1 VFDLLY
7 RGATVI
13 DGTGRPGYRADV
25 AIAGDRIAEIGAI
38 DTGAARVIDVAGR
51 VVAPGFIDVHNH
63 DEGWLLKTPHLLPK
77 TSQGFTSEVLMS
89 DGISYAPL
97 TPETARDWIHYLRP
111 LDGLRTAD
119 YRGWRSIAD
128 YMALLD
134 GRTAQN
140 TIPLVPF
147 ANLRVL
153 ACGWR
158 RDPADDIQINLMREE
173 LRRAMDAGAAGLSTG
188 LDYIAQCFSSTDEIA
203 RVAEAMARHEGV
215 YVTHVRYKRGTV
227 WGVREAIEI
236 GRRAGV
242 RVHISHLKAATAQET
257 EEILTLIDSPAAR
270 DVDLTFDIYP
280 YMPGSSLLGMLLPYE
295 VWEDGPLAAPTRLAD
310 PLVRD
315 RFARAVEGYGL
326 NLNQLTIAWV
336 GSRENQSWQ
345 GATLA
350 SYVAASGKSL
360 GDALADLLIDENF
373 CVLMVFHVS
382 GDEAV
387 EPFLAHP
394 RMMLGSDGIYF
405 PDGVVHPR
413 VAGSATRMLGRMVR
427 ERRLFSLEEAV
438 RKMTS
443 FPAERFGLAQR
454 GVLRNG
460 AIADL
465 VVFDPATVADLATYA
480 DPQRLS
486 AGVEHVVVAGRPIIE
501 QGAALPEIEEA
512 PPGRALK
519 FRDAAR

>member
-1 VFDLLY
+1 
-7 RGATVI
+7 
-13 DGTGRPGYRADV
+13 
-25 AIAGDRIAEIGAI
+25 
-38 DTGAARVIDVAGR
+38 
-51 VVAPGFIDVHNH
+51 
-63 DEGWLLKTPHLLPK
+63 
-77 TSQGFTSEVLMS
+77 
-89 DGISYAPL
+89 
-97 TPETARDWIHYLRP
+97 
-111 LDGLRTAD
+111 
-119 YRGWRSIAD
+119 
-128 YMALLD
+128 
-134 GRTAQN
+134 
-140 TIPLVPF
+140 
-147 ANLRVL
+147 
-153 ACGWR
+153 
-158 RDPADDIQINLMREE
+158 
-173 LRRAMDAGAAGLSTG
+173 
-188 LDYIAQCFSSTDEIA
+188 
-203 RVAEAMARHEGV
+203 
-215 YVTHVRYKRGTV
+215 
-227 WGVREAIEI
+227 
-236 GRRAGV
+236 
-242 RVHISHLKAATAQET
+242 
-257 EEILTLIDSPAAR
+257 
-270 DVDLTFDIYP
+270 
-280 YMPGSSLLGMLLPYE
+280 MLLPYE
-295 VWEDGPLAAPTRLAD
+295 VWEDGSLAAPARLAD

-427 ERRLFSLEEAV
+427 ERKLFSLEEAV

-454 GVLRNG
+454 GALREG
-460 AIADL
+460 AFADL

-501 QGAALPEIEEA
+501 QGAALTEIEAA